1 MLHLWFT
8 ADLRSAFAVHAP
20 VPELCRDGLLTPKA
34 CRTGANRR
42 EM

>member
-1 MLHLWFT
+1 
-8 ADLRSAFAVHAP
+8 VHAP

-34 CRTGANRR
+34 CRSGANRR